1 MSTKK
6 RTHVS
11 NHVLLEKISKLRAN
25 YSTEK
30 REKKMKKL
38 NTKAIAVIAMN
49 AFFAIVLISGVITGN
64 NWNLTG
70 AKVLS
75 ALSIFL
81 NIIFTEVIL
90 VKGE

>member
-1 MSTKK
+1 MLAIMCSQK
-6 RTHVS
+6 
-11 NHVLLEKISKLRAN
+11 KISKLRAN

-90 VKGE
+90 VKGD